1 MYFAENLKFCDFFG
15 HKIDLRINENKK
27 FKTPFGGVLSVTHL
41 ALCLFV
47 FFTLSDNMI
56 NRTNPD
62 VVSTTIFQEMP
73 GITYFAK
80 DSYFMMFGMQDPT
93 WTFFIDETIFTT
105 QMAQESHQPD
115 GSTVTVPI
123 PLERCTENHLPPSVK
138 VDLINS
144 VANISNLYCIAKDY
158 DGVFYLNQ
166 VYGQEAYQQITIS
179 IEICQNTTNNSNC
192 KSPDEINNMLIGGF
206 FGIQSADYII
216 NPSNYDNPSQ
226 MFVRHYFVPTTPSL
240 VKQYYRYLKTSYLES
255 DKGWIT
261 NDVINTAYTQF
272 DSDQNFFDVYASADF
287 TQDPTPR
294 QIVYVEME
302 KSNYQTNYIRTY
314 EKIQTVLAQLGGFIN
329 ILYLVFFVISYPL
342 KTKIFYDTVCNKLYN
357 FEDSDA
363 GISPNNQGQ
372 KDEKGKKVNP
382 QKVHMKSMKSMK
394 SNKDFDFCPKDQPVT
409 VSFWEDFWALCKRR
423 SKVKS
428 KIKQR
433 NAAMRN
439 FLEKMD
445 LVYVLKKF
453 LEIEKLKI
461 LLLNQDQYH
470 LFDFFPKPYVTK
482 TGHILLDYAGNNKKK
497 RASTF
502 EELSQ
507 SQIIS
512 NVDKLNKA
520 VSIKKAYQ
528 NIKEK
533 ENHDAI
539 DEKLLKLVEAEIQ
552 AITKEKGNIFLSVT
566 TLK

>member
-1 MYFAENLKFCDFFG
+1 
-15 HKIDLRINENKK
+15 
-27 FKTPFGGVLSVTHL
+27 
-41 ALCLFV
+41 
-47 FFTLSDNMI
+47 
-56 NRTNPD
+56 
-62 VVSTTIFQEMP
+62 
-73 GITYFAK
+73 
-80 DSYFMMFGMQDPT
+80 
-93 WTFFIDETIFTT
+93 
-105 QMAQESHQPD
+105 
-115 GSTVTVPI
+115 
-123 PLERCTENHLPPSVK
+123 
-138 VDLINS
+138 
-144 VANISNLYCIAKDY
+144 
-158 DGVFYLNQ
+158 
-166 VYGQEAYQQITIS
+166 
-179 IEICQNTTNNSNC
+179 
-192 KSPDEINNMLIGGF
+192 
-206 FGIQSADYII
+206 
-216 NPSNYDNPSQ
+216 
-226 MFVRHYFVPTTPSL
+226 
-240 VKQYYRYLKTSYLES
+240 
-255 DKGWIT
+255 
-261 NDVINTAYTQF
+261 
-272 DSDQNFFDVYASADF
+272 
-287 TQDPTPR
+287 
-294 QIVYVEME
+294 
-302 KSNYQTNYIRTY
+302 
-314 EKIQTVLAQLGGFIN
+314 
-329 ILYLVFFVISYPL
+329 
-342 KTKIFYDTVCNKLYN
+342 
-357 FEDSDA
+357 
-363 GISPNNQGQ
+363 
-372 KDEKGKKVNP
+372 
-382 QKVHMKSMKSMK
+382 MK
-394 SNKDFDFCPKDQPVT
+394 SNKNFDFCPKDQPIK

-423 SKVKS
+423 SKIKT

-433 NAAMRN
+433 NAAVSN